1 MKRHVPLLTTI
12 MFAGATALM
21 AQAQSP
27 TPRSKPDQPTSAK
40 PSTTAHE
47 GDHAKASA
55 ADMDFAKKVAAGGE
69 AEVQLA
75 MLAQQKAT
83 ASDVKDLA
91 SRLHTDHMKANDEL
105 KKIASQKGWTLPT
118 EPTAE
123 QKAKKDRLEKLSG
136 SAFDKEFV
144 NTMVTNHKTNIPNFE
159 REASRG
165 SDPDLKQWASNTL
178 PTLKE
183 HLEMAQ
189 KVQKSLGGSS
199 ATSSKPSSSK
209 PGYGN
214 NK

>member
-1 MKRHVPLLTTI
+1 MKRHVPLLTT
-12 MFAGATALM
+12 MLFAGATALM

-27 TPRSKPDQPTSAK
+27 TPRSKPDQPTTAK
-40 PSTTAHE
+40 PSTAPHD
-47 GDHAKASA
+47 GDHAKAST

-69 AEVQLA
+69 AEVQVT

-83 ASDVKDLA
+83 SSDVKDLA

-118 EPTAE
+118 EPTAD
-123 QKAKKDRLEKLSG
+123 QKAKKEKLEKLSG
-136 SAFDKEFV
+136 SAFDKAFV
-144 NTMVTNHKTNIPNFE
+144 DMMVTNHRTNIPNFE
-159 REASRG
+159 RQASHG
-165 SDPDLKQWASNTL
+165 SDPDLKQFASSTI

-183 HLEMAQ
+183 HLDMAQ

-199 ATSSKPSSSK
+199 ASSSSRK
-209 PGYGN
+209 PGY

>member
-12 MFAGATALM
+12 LFAGATALM

-40 PSTTAHE
+40 PAAAPAE
-47 GDHAKASA
+47 KAGKASP

-69 AEVQLA
+69 AEVQVTALA
-75 MLAQQKAT
+75 EQKGSANE
-83 ASDVKDLA
+83 VKDLA

-118 EPTAE
+118 EPTAD
-123 QKAKKDRLEKLSG
+123 QKAKKEKLEKLSG

-144 NTMVTNHKTNIPNFE
+144 TMMVTNHRMNIPNFE
-159 REASRG
+159 REASKG
-165 SDPDLKQWASNTL
+165 TDPDLKQFASNIL

-183 HLEMAQ
+183 HLAMAQ
-189 KVQKSLGGSS
+189 KAQKSLSGST
-199 ATSSKPSSSK
+199 ATSGKSSSSK

>member
-27 TPRSKPDQPTSAK
+27 APRSKPDQPTSAK
-40 PSTTAHE
+40 PSTATHE
-47 GDHAKASA
+47 GTKAST

-75 MLAQQKAT
+75 MMAQDKAT
-83 ASDVKDLA
+83 SSEVKDLA

-123 QKAKKDRLEKLSG
+123 QKAKKEKLEKLSG

-144 NTMVTNHKTNIPNFE
+144 NTMVANHKANIPNFE
-159 REASRG
+159 RVASKG
-165 SDPDLKQWASNTL
+165 TDSDLKQWAASTL

-189 KVQKSLGGSS
+189 KVQKSLGGS
-199 ATSSKPSSSK
+199 TSTSSSK

>member
-12 MFAGATALM
+12 LFAGATALM

-27 TPRSKPDQPTSAK
+27 TPRSKPDQPTTAK
-40 PSTTAHE
+40 PAAAPAE
-47 GDHAKASA
+47 KAGKAST

-69 AEVQLA
+69 AEVQITALA
-75 MLAQQKAT
+75 EQKGS
-83 ASDVKDLA
+83 ASEVKDLA

-123 QKAKKDRLEKLSG
+123 QKAKKEKLEKLSG

-144 NTMVTNHKTNIPNFE
+144 NTMVANHKANIPNFE
-159 REASRG
+159 RVAKSG
-165 SDPDLKQWASNTL
+165 SDPDLKQWASSTV

-189 KVQKSLGGSS
+189 KAQKTLSGAS
-199 ATSSKPSSSK
+199 ATSSKSTTK